1 MTSAESLYDVVIIGA
16 GVAGA
21 AVARELS
28 RYRLDVAI
36 VEEKADVCFGVS
48 KGSHAFVH
56 CGMPSPGNPMKNR
69 GELEGNRMM
78 PQLCRELEVPFRTI
92 GKLLVAFNDTE
103 ITALRDLEQRFSRH
117 GVAGVELILHRDLLH
132 RMEPLLSEHVV
143 GALYTPTT
151 GVTTPWGLV
160 FGLVENAVTNGVR
173 LYLNAPVVSIRETKN
188 GRIALSA
195 GPHTLLARYVVNA
208 AGPDAARVAAMA
220 GDHSMA
226 LEFLK
231 MQRVIMDRKCGKRV
245 NHLIRG
251 LDQGDPVGDF
261 VSPTVDGNIMVG
273 STVELVNDAEDS
285 ATTADGLNNWVF
297 PAGRKLFPGLAI
309 DKAIRP
315 FSGTMPMAGG
325 DYHIQPAEN
334 FPRLINFVLGASGLT
349 SSVPMANYLIETILP
364 DRGLVLK
371 KKADFDPNRKNIPC
385 FHDLDH
391 EARARLIAQ
400 HPGYGRVVCRCESV
414 TEGEIVAAIERGAG
428 TRDGVKFRTRAGMGR
443 CQGNFC
449 SHKLLD
455 IMSREQVRPIDTL
468 TRRGNGSFELVPSQG
483 PRKTGTLEDDW
494 PGGK

>member
-1 MTSAESLYDVVIIGA
+1 MYDVIIIGA

-36 VEEKADVCFGVS
+36 VEKEADICFGVS

-56 CGMPSPGNPMKNR
+56 CGMPSPGNPLKNR

-78 PQLCRELEVPFRTI
+78 PQLCRELDVPFKTI
-92 GKLLVAFNDTE
+92 GKLLVAFNDAE
-103 ITALRDLEQRFSRH
+103 VTALQDLEQKFNCH
-117 GVAGVELILHRDLLH
+117 GVTGVELILNRDRLKQ
-132 RMEPLLSEHVV
+132 MEPNLSKHVV
-143 GALYTPTT
+143 GALHTPTT

-160 FGLVENAVTNGVR
+160 FGLVENAVKNGVR
-173 LYLNAPVVSIRETKN
+173 LYLNAPVLSIQKTEN

-195 GPHTLLARYVVNA
+195 GPHTIFSRYVINA
-208 AGPDAARVAAMA
+208 SGPDAARVAAMM
-220 GDHSMA
+220 GDYSMA

-231 MQRVIMDRKCGKRV
+231 MQRVIMDRKCGKQV

-273 STVELVNDAEDS
+273 STVELVKNAEDT
-285 ATTADGLNNWVF
+285 ATTAEGINDWVL
-297 PAGRKLFPGLAI
+297 PAGRKLFPELRVN
-309 DKAIRP
+309 KAIRP
-315 FSGTMPMAGG
+315 FSGTMPMAGS
-325 DYHIQPAEN
+325 DYHIRPAEN
-334 FPRLINFVLGASGLT
+334 FPRLVNFVLGASGLT
-349 SSVPMANYLIETILP
+349 ASVAMAHYLIESILP
-364 DRGLVLK
+364 DLGLLLEQ
-371 KKADFDPNRKNIPC
+371 KADFHPNRKNIPC
-385 FHDLDH
+385 FHDLGH

-400 HPGYGRVVCRCESV
+400 DPGYGEVICRCESV
-414 TEGEIVAAIERGAG
+414 TKGEIVAAIHRGG
-428 TRDGVKFRTRAGMGR
+428 TTRDGIKFRTRAGMGR

-449 SHKLLD
+449 GHKLLD

-468 TRRGNGSFELVPSQG
+468 TRKGNGSFELLP
-483 PRKTGTLEDDW
+483 PREARKTVAFKDDL